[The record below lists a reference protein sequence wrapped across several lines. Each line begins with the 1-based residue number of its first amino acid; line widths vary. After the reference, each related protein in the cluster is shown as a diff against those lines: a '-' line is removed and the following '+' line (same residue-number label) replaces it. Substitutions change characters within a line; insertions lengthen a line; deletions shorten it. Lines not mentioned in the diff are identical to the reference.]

1 MTIVENTTGKVNYK
15 HPYITI
21 QIFDNTEFIDEEVV
35 EERKS
40 FNGMQVGFFSGGR
53 DNQLLYMLNR
63 TNNLREFGKPNFKS
77 FGQAGY
83 NVDNALATE
92 NCGMYVMNL
101 RPETAT
107 YANIVIMVRFK
118 VDGLNNTEEPP
129 VGGDGDNTGSGDN
142 SGTGTGG
149 GTTEG
154 GGDDLKDPD
163 GGNGTGTGDGEQ
175 PGGNTGGTTTGGS
188 TGGGIGEGEI
198 GEGEVDWDAES
209 LADDIPVEDEATGPR
224 LLYSFYPKY
233 IENAT
238 TEDEVTTAALDLMQ
252 TDPDEDGY
260 YNMPLFLFYTQ
271 GRGDYGNYIHLQFT
285 NSTEYVTEEDVFLGY
300 VAPIRHEYALTVM
313 EPATEGLEKR
323 EIAYGTFDIN
333 AFDPSIEYGP
343 SLFLEDIINDLETGS
358 LRIRS
363 TVYQETFKI
372 MMTLYNTYVSPDDKA
387 TEGTFDILTQ
397 KKISGD
403 IDTGLVLDTDTEDY
417 INIFSLDGFTMRGG
431 SDGWDDMSEA
441 EIIAKKEDLLIK
453 AYAGEIDPYIK
464 SRFSSPVNFNLDAN
478 YSIKVKKQMANLAAM
493 RQYDCMT
500 YLDMNLMK
508 TTSALL
514 SQAKVMRPIYGFNV
528 IKEGHCYKLRD
539 MTYTGKVCDFT
550 ITHWLAKALPNH
562 MASDDTLYGIPMARD
577 LAILRSGVDY
587 APKTFLPVIDPDSLD
602 VKERLYQLRVNI
614 YETLT
619 YNSVQRSTAITSC
632 QTYSDR
638 LLEMNEYILQYAVK
652 NAYDLLATKLYKL
665 GEASDRARYEQEAS
679 DVIEHRLG
687 KYVRAVSLEFEMTPA
702 DEKKSLLRLKLHMT
716 FKTVIQ
722 RGELE
727 IYLDPRV
734 VDSVIAA

>member
-1 MTIVENTTGKVNYK
+1 MSVQLTANTGTVNYK
-15 HPYITI
+15 HPHITI
-21 QIFDNTEFIDEEVV
+21 QIFDNTEFIDEEIV

-63 TNNLREFGKPNFKS
+63 TYNLREFGKPNFKAV
-77 FGQAGY
+77 GQAAY

-92 NCGMYVMNL
+92 NCGMYVLNL

-118 VDGLNNTEEPP
+118 VDGTDNNDTEDPGTGENP
-129 VGGDGDNTGSGDN
+129 GDNTG
-142 SGTGTGG
+142 
-149 GTTEG
+149 
-154 GGDDLKDPD
+154 
-163 GGNGTGTGDGEQ
+163 GTGDNTG
-175 PGGNTGGTTTGGS
+175 TGGTTTGGENPG
-188 TGGGIGEGEI
+188 TGGGLGEA
-198 GEGEVDWDAES
+198 EVTPDPEDWYSLRAAEDTEENTPK
-209 LADDIPVEDEATGPR
+209 LV
-224 LLYSFYPKY
+224 YSFYPKY

-238 TEDEVTTAALDLMQ
+238 TEDELTTAALDLMQ
-252 TDPDEDGY
+252 TEPDENGY
-260 YNMPLFLFYTQ
+260 YNMPLFLFYSL
-271 GRGDYGNYIHLQFT
+271 GRGDYGNFTHLQLQNT
-285 NSTEYVTEEDVFLGY
+285 TEYVTDEDVFLGY
-300 VAPIRHEYALTVM
+300 VRPTRHEYALTIM
-313 EPATEGLEKR
+313 EPANEGLERR
-323 EIAYGTFDIN
+323 EVSYGTFD
-333 AFDPSIEYGP
+333 ADSFDPSIEYGP
-343 SLFLEDIINDLETGS
+343 SLYLEDIINDLENGS
-358 LRIRS
+358 QRIKTTIYS
-363 TVYQETFKI
+363 ETFNI
-372 MMTLYNTYVSPDDKA
+372 MMELYNAHVSPDDKA
-387 TEGTFDILTQ
+387 TSGTFDILTQ
-397 KKISGD
+397 MKISGEK
-403 IDTGLVLDTDTEDY
+403 DTGLVLDTDAEDY
-417 INIFSLDGFTMRGG
+417 INLFSLDGFTLRGG
-431 SDGWDDMSEA
+431 SDGWDDMTEA
-441 EIIAKKEDLLIK
+441 EIAAKKDDLLIK

-478 YSIKVKKQMANLAAM
+478 YSIRVKKQMANLAALRM
-493 RQYDCMT
+493 YDCMT
-500 YLDMNLMK
+500 YLDMNLTK
-508 TTSALL
+508 TQSALL
-514 SQAKVMRPIYGFNV
+514 NQAKLMRPIYGFNV

-539 MTYTGKVCDFT
+539 MEYTGKMCDFT

-577 LAILRSGVDY
+577 LAILRSGRDY

-602 VKERLYQLRVNI
+602 IKERLYQLRVNI

-652 NAYDLLATKLYKL
+652 IAYDLLASKLYKL

-679 DVIEHRLG
+679 DIIEHKLA
-687 KYVRAVSLEFEMTPA
+687 KYVREASLEFEMTPA

-722 RGELE
+722 RGELK